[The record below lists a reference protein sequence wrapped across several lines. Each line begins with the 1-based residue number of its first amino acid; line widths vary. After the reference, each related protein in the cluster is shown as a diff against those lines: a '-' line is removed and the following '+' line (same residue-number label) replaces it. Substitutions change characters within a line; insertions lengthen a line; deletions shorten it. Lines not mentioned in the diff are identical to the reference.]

1 MNQAA
6 RQAQS
11 TAEPCVEVVEPTLVT
26 EAGHC
31 AALFAGLQ
39 AAAPDLTFRLW
50 VDRRAQLPG
59 WETRRVWLRPVFH
72 RRLRKIEAWL
82 LYRRLLQ
89 AGTSIFVPTAGYFDL
104 RALDFAAR
112 ARIPERRVF
121 LYFHKLRAGA
131 RRTRAL
137 QELARRQPDL
147 ELFGT
152 SEEIVDRLRAAGFEH
167 VRRVL
172 PVLAAVA
179 PAANFVAFRHLL
191 SAGAARADK
200 GFTKIVDLIE
210 LMAQTGSALP
220 ITVQTSGDHYGRYD
234 EQTLRDL
241 ARLRKI
247 NYPALRMLQDTL
259 NAAQYAALFAGAVCL
274 QPYEPAEYAD
284 KMSSVTFDALR
295 AGAPIV
301 TLAGTTM
308 ARIVEQSGAGI
319 VLSDA
324 SAPSLLQAANAAVAQ
339 YPQLH
344 AKALA
349 TGAQY
354 QPQASWAPLLER
366 LRSAHGSMA
375 RAL

>member
-1 MNQAA
+1 MKQLSNAA
-6 RQAQS
+6 HSAN
-11 TAEPCVEVVEPTLVT
+11 EPYIEVVEPTLVT

-50 VDRRAQLPG
+50 VDRRAQLSS
-59 WETRRVWLRPVFH
+59 WETRHVWLRPVFH

-89 AGTSIFVPTAGYFDL
+89 AGTPIFVPTAGYFDL

-112 ARIPERRVF
+112 VRVPERRVF

-137 QELARRQPDL
+137 QELARRQPDF

-152 SEEIVDRLRAAGFEH
+152 SEEIVDRLRAAGFAH

-172 PVLAAVA
+172 PVLAATA
-179 PAANFVAFRHLL
+179 PSTTCVAFRHLL
-191 SAGAARADK
+191 AAGAARADK
-200 GFTKIVDLIE
+200 GFAKIVDLVQ
-210 LMAQTGSALP
+210 LMASTGSQLP

-247 NYPALRMLQDTL
+247 NYPLLRMVQDTL
-259 NAAQYAALFAGAVCL
+259 DATQYAALFPGAVCL

-295 AGAPIV
+295 GGAPIV
-301 TLAGTTM
+301 TLAGTSM
-308 ARIVEQSGAGI
+308 AHIVERSGAGI

-324 SAPSLLQAANAAVAQ
+324 SASSLLQAASTAVAQ

-344 AKALA
+344 ARALA
-349 TGAQY
+349 AGAQF

-366 LRSAHGSMA
+366 LRAA
-375 RAL
+375 RAA